1 MARIEPIYE
10 FKADHA
16 KVRDSLL
23 NLIEA
28 INEKNAFKALEI
40 LVQLDRLVGPHFRW
54 EEECL
59 YPIMEKFFG
68 RQYHLY
74 LLSAH
79 DRIVKRAKELLEVL
93 KKGSISSEEAKT
105 LVDII
110 RNEILPH
117 PIECEGITLFAEKLT
132 EKELERLRVNLE
144 RNRRENVPLLEWA
157 DKIKDAERK
166 KRGIS

>member
-1 MARIEPIYE
+1 MARIDPIHE

-28 INEKNAFKALEI
+28 INKRDASKALEI
-40 LVQLDRLVGPHFRW
+40 LVYLDNLVGPHFRW
-54 EEECL
+54 EEESL

-68 RQYHLY
+68 RQYYLY

-93 KKGSISSEEAKT
+93 KKGSISPEEAKV
-105 LVDII
+105 LAGII
-110 RNEILPH
+110 RNEVLPH

-132 EKELERLRVNLE
+132 EEELERLRVDLE
-144 RNRRENVPLLEWA
+144 RARRENVPLLEWS
-157 DKIKDAERK
+157 DKIKDVERK

>member
-1 MARIEPIYE
+1 LARMDPIYE

-28 INEKNAFKALEI
+28 INKRDASKALEI
-40 LVQLDRLVGPHFRW
+40 LTYLDRLVGPHFRW
-54 EEECL
+54 EEESL
-59 YPIMEKFFG
+59 YSIMEKFFG

-93 KKGSISSEEAKT
+93 KKGSISPEEAKV
-105 LVDII
+105 LADII
-110 RNEILPH
+110 RNEVLPH
-117 PIECEGITLFAEKLT
+117 PIECEGITLFAEKLI
-132 EKELERLRVNLE
+132 EEELERLRVDLE
-144 RNRRENVPLLEWA
+144 RARRENVPLLEWS